1 MASPVEIPSILDVRS
16 PIEHGKCL
24 VRNNMSPIGN
34 TGGAPDNVNRK
45 RILVVD
51 DNEVVVKALSMKLQS
66 AGYEV
71 LKALDGPRALTAART
86 EKPDLIIL
94 DINFPTDSGVAWD
107 GFRIIE
113 WLRRMDD
120 KAMSI
125 PIIVI
130 TGGDPAKFKDRSLAA
145 GAVAFFHKPIKN
157 EELLAEIE
165 KILSKPAE
173 CP

>member
-1 MASPVEIPSILDVRS
+1 MFD
-16 PIEHGKCL
+16 EHGKCL
-24 VRNNMSPIGN
+24 IDRNMSHIGD
-34 TGGAPDNVNRK
+34 TGRAPDTVNRK

-71 LKALDGPRALTAART
+71 LKALDGPKALTAART

-120 KAMSI
+120 KVMSI

-130 TGGDPAKFKDRSLAA
+130 TSGDPAKYKERSLAA
-145 GAVAFFHKPIKN
+145 GAVAFFQKPIKN

-165 KILSKPAE
+165 KALSKPAGS
-173 CP
+173 P